1 MWLTFYTH
9 ARGWHTVHKKCEPVS
24 GGNSL
29 DAGIW
34 ACAMMFESMNKWGDT
49 MCMPMNVSLRM
60 VHFRRD
66 AWHASVCRNR
76 AFEPEPFY
84 GEYCGSG
91 VRCTVVTGCGKG
103 TLGRALFTLS
113 YDIVHAVDQKKFESF
128 VECLN

>member
-1 MWLTFYTH
+1 
-9 ARGWHTVHKKCEPVS
+9 
-24 GGNSL
+24 
-29 DAGIW
+29 
-34 ACAMMFESMNKWGDT
+34 

-76 AFEPEPFY
+76 ASEPEPVY

-91 VRCTVVTGCGKG
+91 VRCTVVTGGGKG
-103 TLGRALFTLS
+103 TLGRALFSLS
-113 YDIVHAVDQKKFESF
+113 CAIEHAAAKKKFESL